1 MRRPVLLLGL
11 LTAGVL
17 VLRRRA
23 RAARAE
29 RDLWTEA
36 TAAPDLR

>member
-1 MRRPVLLLGL
+1 MRRPAALAAALAAVALL
-11 LTAGVL
+11 
-17 VLRRRA
+17 LRRRA
-23 RAARAE
+23 RSAQAE

>member
-1 MRRPVLLLGL
+1 MRRPLVLLGL
-11 LTAGVL
+11 TLAAAAAW
-17 VLRRRA
+17 RRRT
-23 RAARAE
+23 RAAQSE

>member
-1 MRRPVLLLGL
+1 MRRTVLLAGL
-11 LTAGVL
+11 AGL
-17 VLRRRA
+17 VAAALRRR
-23 RAARAE
+23 RAAQDE

>member
-1 MRRPVLLLGL
+1 MRRPVLLVGVAAL
-11 LTAGVL
+11 LAA
-17 VLRRRA
+17 VLRRRRSA
-23 RAARAE
+23 RDE

>member
-1 MRRPVLLLGL
+1 MRRSVVLAGL
-11 LTAGVL
+11 VADAAAL
-17 VLRRRA
+17 LRRR

-29 RDLWTEA
+29 RDLWTDA

>member
-1 MRRPVLLLGL
+1 MRRSLLL
-11 LTAGVL
+11 AGVVAAVTAL
-17 VLRRRA
+17 LRRRRSA
-23 RAARAE
+23 QAE

>member
-1 MRRPVLLLGL
+1 VRRSFVL
-11 LTAGVL
+11 AGVVAAVAA
-17 VLRRRA
+17 VLRRR